1 MVKSASCC
9 ITPPCPSWRSNTPI
23 PTLIST
29 LPMAMPDFSPQRRR
43 LLGAA
48 AVASTAGVL
57 ASCRIRRADDVK
69 AGSALPLVRWRMAT
83 SWPHSLDTIFGG
95 AETISRRVREMSA
108 GRFLIQPF
116 AAGELV
122 PGLEV
127 LEAVQNGSVECG
139 HTASYYYLGK
149 NPALAFGTAVPFGLT
164 AQQQNAWLY
173 AGGGLE
179 AIDRLYSDFGVRSFP
194 AGNTGAQMGGWFK
207 RPLEGLASLQGLK
220 MRIPGL
226 GGKVMA
232 ALGVNVQVLP
242 GGEIFLALDR
252 GAIDAAEWTGPYDD
266 EKLGLNKA
274 ARYYYYPGWW
284 EPGPTLTALVN
295 LQAWRRLP
303 SEYQAMFAAACQ
315 EANGLMLSRYDALNA
330 TVLQRLIKGGTQL
343 KFYGEPILQA
353 AREATDQILA
363 DSAKDATFKRVYEQW
378 RIFRQDVFAWNRVN
392 EFSYARFA
400 FGEAKGAP

>member
-1 MVKSASCC
+1 M
-9 ITPPCPSWRSNTPI
+9 
-23 PTLIST
+23 
-29 LPMAMPDFSPQRRR
+29 
-43 LLGAA
+43 
-48 AVASTAGVL
+48 
-57 ASCRIRRADDVK
+57 
-69 AGSALPLVRWRMAT
+69 
-83 SWPHSLDTIFGG
+83 
-95 AETISRRVREMSA
+95 
-108 GRFLIQPF
+108 
-116 AAGELV
+116 
-122 PGLEV
+122 
-127 LEAVQNGSVECG
+127 QNGSVECG

-164 AQQQNAWLY
+164 AQQQNAWLF

-303 SEYQAMFAAACQ
+303 SEYQAMFAAASQ

-378 RIFRQDVFAWNRVN
+378 RTFRQDVFAWNRVN

>member
-1 MVKSASCC
+1 
-9 ITPPCPSWRSNTPI
+9 
-23 PTLIST
+23 
-29 LPMAMPDFSPQRRR
+29 MPDIPLRRRR

-48 AVASTAGVL
+48 ALATTAGAL

-69 AGSALPLVRWRMAT
+69 AGSASPLVRWRMAT

-95 AETISRRVREMSA
+95 AETISRRVKEMSD

-173 AGGGLE
+173 EAGGLE
-179 AIDRLYSDFGVRSFP
+179 AIDRLYADFGVRSFP

-207 RPLEGLASLQGLK
+207 RRLEGLASLQGLK

-295 LQAWRRLP
+295 LQAWRKLP
-303 SEYQAMFAAACQ
+303 PEYQAMFAAACQ
-315 EANGLMLSRYDALNA
+315 EANGLMLSRYDARNA
-330 TVLQRLIKGGTQL
+330 TVLQRLVKGGTQL
-343 KFYGEPILQA
+343 EFYGEPILKA
-353 AREATDQILA
+353 AQEATDQILA
-363 DSAKDATFKRVYEQW
+363 QNAADPTFKGIYDQW
-378 RIFRQDVFAWNRVN
+378 RAFRQEVFAWNRVN
-392 EFSYARFA
+392 EFSYARFVY
-400 FGEAKGAP
+400 GEPETAP